1 MDFSRLDALLSDM
14 PERGIPVCELALSK
28 DGETVYRQSVGYCNK
43 EKGIKASEDTLY
55 WIFSVSKTV
64 TCTAAARL
72 LEEGKISL
80 SDPVSKYLPE
90 FADLTVS
97 DGHGGTFKSTSPM
110 TVLHLFTM
118 TGGMTYDI
126 DTPNI
131 KAAIERGEGTLGIVG
146 AMAKDPLF
154 AEPGEH
160 YRYCLCHDVLAAVVE
175 KASGM
180 RFSEY
185 VKKTITDPLGMY
197 NTGMHPTK
205 EQEARLC
212 DMYTH
217 VTSYGTAADRKI
229 YNAYVLSPDYD
240 SGGAGFFSSTD
251 DMLKFAETLALGG
264 TAKNGYRLLKEETV
278 KMMEVNRL
286 NDVHMNDYV
295 GTRHHGYGWGLCGR
309 VHINPAYSLSRSSV
323 GEFGWD
329 GAAASYLLVDRPKR
343 FALYL
348 SMSVTGCVYAY
359 QRLHPYLRDLAYEAV
374 FGE

>member
-1 MDFSRLDALLSDM
+1 MDFTKLNGFLDLM
-14 PERGIPVCELALSK
+14 PERGIPVCELALSL
-28 DGETVYRQSVGYCNK
+28 DGETVYRHSVGYSDRKN
-43 EKGIKASEDTLY
+43 GVKASKDTLY
-55 WIFSVSKTV
+55 WIFSVSKTI
-64 TCTAAARL
+64 TCTAAMRL
-72 LEEGKISL
+72 VEEGKLSL
-80 SDPVSKYLPE
+80 SDPVSKYIE
-90 FADLTVS
+90 EYGDLTVF
-97 DGHGGTFKSTSPM
+97 DGHGGIVPCTVPM

-131 KAAIERGEGTLGIVG
+131 KEAIARGEGTLGIVR
-146 AMAKDPLF
+146 AMAKDPL
-154 AEPGEH
+154 AAVPGEH

-175 KASGM
+175 KAAGM
-180 RFSEY
+180 RFSDY
-185 VKKTITDPLGMY
+185 VKKTILDPLGMKD
-197 NTGMHPTK
+197 TGMHPTK

-217 VTSYGTAADRKI
+217 VTYDGTAKERGK
-229 YNAYVLSPDYD
+229 YNSYVMTPEYD

-251 DMLKFAETLALGG
+251 DMLSFAAALSLGG
-264 TAKNGYRLLKEETV
+264 TAKNRYRLLKEDTV

-309 VHINPAYSLSRSSV
+309 VHINPVYSLSRSSV

-359 QRLHPYLRDLAYEAV
+359 QRLHPYLRNLAYDSV